1 MMSYDKTAVMGGKE
15 IWREETVRV
24 DSGGYNL
31 DMTGLKEGDVVE
43 KGTPLIVDFDKRTAK
58 VAKGAD
64 EAKTNRLLY
73 ASVKAEKNEPVTVV
87 NAADEV
93 RDDLIPLSAEVVK
106 ALSATGRFLFLKNPS
121 SGASAGA

>member
-43 KGTPLIVDFDKRTAK
+43 KGTPLIVDFSGSPVCRQ
-58 VAKGAD
+58 
-64 EAKTNRLLY
+64 N
-73 ASVKAEKNEPVTVV
+73 SVRKCPGMAC
-87 NAADEV
+87 A
-93 RDDLIPLSAEVVK
+93 
-106 ALSATGRFLFLKNPS
+106 
-121 SGASAGA
+121 

>member
-1 MMSYDKTAVMGGKE
+1 M
-15 IWREETVRV
+15 

-31 DMTGLKEGDVVE
+31 DTTGLNEGDVVE
-43 KGTPLIVDFDKRTAK
+43 KGTPLIVDLDKRTAK

-64 EAKTNRLLY
+64 EAKANRLLY

-93 RDDLIPLSAEVVK
+93 RADLIPLSEAVVK
-106 ALSATGRFLFLKNPS
+106 ALSSLGGRFLFT
-121 SGASAGA
+121 SAPQVG

>member
-1 MMSYDKTAVMGGKE
+1 MSYDKTTIMGGKE

-64 EAKTNRLLY
+64 EAKANRLLY
-73 ASVKAEKNEPVTVV
+73 ASVKVEKKVKLWERSPENGFAKVTEYEWCLHGCTGLSDYAEIP
-87 NAADEV
+87 
-93 RDDLIPLSAEVVK
+93 DDWK
-106 ALSATGRFLFLKNPS
+106 
-121 SGASAGA
+121 

>member
-1 MMSYDKTAVMGGKE
+1 MSYDKTAVMGGRE

-31 DMTGLKEGDVVE
+31 DMTGLKEGDVVA

-73 ASVKAEKNEPVTVV
+73 ASVKAEKDEPVTVV

-93 RDDLIPLSAEVVK
+93 RADLIPLSEAVVK
-106 ALSATGRFLFLKNPS
+106 ALSSLGGRFLFT
-121 SGASAGA
+121 SAPQVG